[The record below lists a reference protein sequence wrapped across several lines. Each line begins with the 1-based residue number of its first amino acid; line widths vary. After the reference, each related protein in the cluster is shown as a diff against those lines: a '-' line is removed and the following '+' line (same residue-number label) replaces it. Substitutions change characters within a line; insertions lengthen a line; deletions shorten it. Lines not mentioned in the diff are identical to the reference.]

1 MKRESNDKLK
11 EIDNKNHAYY
21 YFDDIIKIEN
31 FGLVNTLIDEKSYE
45 NILVYS
51 ISYKNLIDSKPL
63 RIRFDKIDR
72 FIRVYD
78 RTRYLV
84 LFGSERY
91 DFIYS
96 RIKYLI
102 NVKSSITYII
112 PNNNAKIKVDSND
125 SLPLER
131 TMTFHDV
138 IILIKSV
145 FNKDKTNYYYD
156 I

>member
-1 MKRESNDKLK
+1 M
-11 EIDNKNHAYY
+11 
-21 YFDDIIKIEN
+21 
-31 FGLVNTLIDEKSYE
+31 
-45 NILVYS
+45 
-51 ISYKNLIDSKPL
+51 
-63 RIRFDKIDR
+63 
-72 FIRVYD
+72 IRVYD

-91 DFIYS
+91 DFIYN

-102 NVKSSITYII
+102 NVKSSITFII
-112 PNNNAKIKVDSND
+112 PNNNAKIKVDSYD

-145 FNKDKTNYYYD
+145 FNKDETNYYYD

>member
-1 MKRESNDKLK
+1 M
-11 EIDNKNHAYY
+11 
-21 YFDDIIKIEN
+21 
-31 FGLVNTLIDEKSYE
+31 
-45 NILVYS
+45 
-51 ISYKNLIDSKPL
+51 
-63 RIRFDKIDR
+63 
-72 FIRVYD
+72 IRVYD

-91 DFIYS
+91 GFIYN

-102 NVKSSITYII
+102 NVKSSITFII
-112 PNNNAKIKVDSND
+112 PNNNAKIKVDSYD

-145 FNKDKTNYYYD
+145 FNKDETNYYYD